1 MYTIQKTE
9 QVNHQD
15 TIDEGVTE
23 ACEQL
28 EVRIQGLETEIVSQ
42 VFGVDLIRH
51 TEIL

>member
-9 QVNHQD
+9 QVNSQD
-15 TIDEGVTE
+15 TIDEGVME

-28 EVRIQGLETEIVSQ
+28 EVKIKGLETKIVSQ
-42 VFGVDLIRH
+42 VFSVDLIRH